1 MLYDDLDALLQETY
15 ALWDPGWVTFNW
27 RAYTYDHVQRVVGL
41 SGTLCRGSGG
51 DEQVTHLS
59 ALLHDITKPFDG
71 EYLTDEQGKRLVDAR
86 GYWQNALRRPVRGNQ
101 VSAMYERLGLAGQLH
116 NASGSVVAGEL
127 LRERG
132 IDSAVIE
139 AVALAIRNH
148 LRPPE
153 DADLPSRCLYDA
165 DTIDANIG
173 LPAFVRNI
181 YINAHFYDQR
191 RDEAA
196 PSLASVLAQ
205 EPLDFM
211 RPYVH
216 EKLPA
221 WVEGKQRDF
230 IPRLFT
236 PLAREIAAQRIER
249 LSRAVELMRAEL
261 PSFGRNGHCT
271 SLDLILHYLELRPDP
286 SMAQETRR
294 LAQAWVQDQVTPPAR
309 ALLSDIQAEMRGE
322 Y

>member
-1 MLYDDLDALLQETY
+1 VLFADLDALLQATY

-51 DEQVTHLS
+51 DQQTTHLA

-71 EYLTDEQGKRLVDAR
+71 EYLADDQGKRLVDER
-86 GYWQNALRRPVRGNQ
+86 GYWRNALRRPARSNA

-116 NASGSVVAGEL
+116 NESGSVIAGEL
-127 LRERG
+127 LRQRG
-132 IDSAVIE
+132 VEPAVIE
-139 AVALAIRNH
+139 AVSLAIGNH

-191 RDEAA
+191 RDKQA
-196 PSLASVLAQ
+196 PSLASVLSHDPQAF
-205 EPLDFM
+205 LH
-211 RPYVH
+211 PYVR

-230 IPRLFT
+230 IPRLLT

-249 LSRAVELMRAEL
+249 LSRAVELMQSEL
-261 PSFGRNGHCT
+261 SSFGRNGHRT
-271 SLDLILHYLELRPDP
+271 SLDLILHYLESRPDP
-286 SMAQETRR
+286 SMAQETTR
-294 LAQAWVQDQVTPPAR
+294 LAEAWGSDRVTEGAR
-309 ALLSDIQAEMRGE
+309 VLLSDIQAEMRGE
-322 Y
+322 F

>member
-1 MLYDDLDALLQETY
+1 LLYADLDALLQETY

-51 DEQVTHLS
+51 DQQTTHLA

-71 EYLTDEQGKRLVDAR
+71 EYLTDEQGKRLVDER
-86 GYWQNALRRPVRGNQ
+86 GYWRNALRRPPRGNPI
-101 VSAMYERLGLAGQLH
+101 SAMYERLGLTGQLH
-116 NASGSVVAGEL
+116 NESGSVIAGEL

-132 IDSAVIE
+132 VDAAVIE
-139 AVALAIRNH
+139 GVSLAIRNH

-181 YINAHFYDQR
+181 YINAHFYDRR
-191 RDEAA
+191 RDEGD
-196 PSLASVLAQ
+196 PSLASVLAS
-205 EPLDFM
+205 EPLGFLG
-211 RPYVH
+211 PYVR

-230 IPRLFT
+230 IPRLLT
-236 PLAREIAAQRIER
+236 PLAREIAAQRIEG
-249 LSRAVELMRAEL
+249 LSRAVELMQSEL
-261 PSFGRNGHCT
+261 SSFGRNGHRT
-271 SLDLILHYLELRPDP
+271 SLDLILHYLEPLPDP
-286 SMAQETRR
+286 SMAQETVR
-294 LAQAWVQDQVTPPAR
+294 LAEAWGCDRVTAPAR

-322 Y
+322 F